1 MKIERQSRRRKKRKW
16 RRLQKK
22 IHILGRIIIAYFSQE
37 GFISLDFIPNSIEV
51 KRICMHNEL
60 ELNGGQKYEKKTKT
74 KTKKCVAQFWRKF
87 IAYSIHFEKY
97 FPTIFMMSKSFHHH
111 CNDVKL
117 LGSIGRKNP
126 IMWRKLSSFIQ
137 KHLFIAWVSARLYGI

>member
-1 MKIERQSRRRKKRKW
+1 MFLTEAATTTTEMTVNAQLSELQINDENRKAITAKKKKRKW

-60 ELNGGQKYEKKTKT
+60 ELNGGQKYEENQDEEEEM
-74 KTKKCVAQFWRKF
+74 C
-87 IAYSIHFEKY
+87 
-97 FPTIFMMSKSFHHH
+97 
-111 CNDVKL
+111 
-117 LGSIGRKNP
+117 GSILTQIHRLFNSLRKIFSNN
-126 IMWRKLSSFIQ
+126 F
-137 KHLFIAWVSARLYGI
+137 YDE